1 MKGLRVFGISMKDED
16 YQKLKD
22 LMESMG
28 TRKRSEV
35 VRVAINTAWLLLN
48 GKSNQ
53 EVKRDDRTS

>member
-22 LMESMG
+22 LMESIG
-28 TRKRSEV
+28 TKKRSEV
-35 VRVAINTAWLLLN
+35 VRVAVNTTWLLLN

-53 EVKRDDRTS
+53 EAKSNDRTS